1 MRGVRATERCRSPP
15 TPGLSSGRPRL
26 CMRMLH
32 VGILAATRLPVI
44 SDYGNR
50 RKVYIAKIADKRSPG
65 KKKYGWYVNVA
76 RVTNIRNVRK
86 REIIALP

>member
-1 MRGVRATERCRSPP
+1 
-15 TPGLSSGRPRL
+15 
-26 CMRMLH
+26 MRMLH

-50 RKVYIAKIADKRSPG
+50 RKVYIAKIADKSPG
-65 KKKYGWYVNVA
+65 KKKKKQKTRMVRKRCT